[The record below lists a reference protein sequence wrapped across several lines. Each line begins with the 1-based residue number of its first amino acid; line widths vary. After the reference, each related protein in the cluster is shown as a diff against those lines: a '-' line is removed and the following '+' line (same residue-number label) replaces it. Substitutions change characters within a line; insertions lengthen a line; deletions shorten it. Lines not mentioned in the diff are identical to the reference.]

1 MYQATPGGALRPGT
15 EPAGQGETQGTQRD
29 LAKMEHQ
36 AKIKDYDTKIQQALD
51 SATPEGKELADRL
64 SYAKQSYLAHSPWGS
79 EGNHPGVLGKI
90 AHGLARTGEIAADI
104 AMPGLTQA
112 IPGTP
117 ERMARQQAATQGTL
131 GQDVA
136 ANTARMA
143 EEAKES
149 KPSAQDTFKEATQ
162 GGITDPAHP
171 ELGPQQAYVDE
182 HDPTKI
188 HYLGPMPAKE
198 GTAANTPAADADLA
212 DYKQRV
218 ANSGLTG
225 KALEVYGNAPTGAT
239 KAELDKRFDEATKLR
254 GMNQADAEHALAD
267 QARTDAA
274 AEHKTEHTETAA
286 HTATEQTGK
295 VYDNYSK
302 QVDKVKDPVDAI
314 GARAG
319 LAIKNLDLKDKAAD
333 ALVAPEI
340 LTLAAGGQGSGL
352 RMNEAEI
359 QRIVGGRDVW
369 DTLKSK
375 INYLRT
381 KGGTFDDVQR
391 AQLKQ
396 IATYIA
402 DRSSAISSV
411 LDVTREN
418 MLAGQSDESA
428 VRKSYND
435 GKKVVSN
442 IEEKGIVP
450 PGGTHSPGDYIM
462 FNGQVMIIDE
472 KGKGHPA
479 L

>member
-1 MYQATPGGALRPGT
+1 MKQMSTV
-15 EPAGQGETQGTQRD
+15 PAQTAPAAPAPVDPQIAHKAK
-29 LAKMEHQ
+29 LAK
-36 AKIKDYDTKIQQALD
+36 YDTDIQNALD

-79 EGNHPGVLGKI
+79 EGNHPGILGKI
-90 AHGLARTGEIAADI
+90 AHGLARTGEVAADI
-104 AMPGLTQA
+104 VSPGLMTA